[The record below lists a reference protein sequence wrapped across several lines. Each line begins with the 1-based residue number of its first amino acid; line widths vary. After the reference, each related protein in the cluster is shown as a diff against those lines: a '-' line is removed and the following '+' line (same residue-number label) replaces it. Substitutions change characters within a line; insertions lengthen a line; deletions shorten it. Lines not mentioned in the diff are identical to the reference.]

1 MDALLI
7 VFGMTM
13 MYIYQRY
20 RERVYKRKV
29 RPLTYFTDMLT
40 IAVHATEEH
49 IATQPFIRITSP
61 ENRER
66 PSFGNVNQTL
76 VEIVNVKKLP
86 DGYVGQFFEHLT
98 PESRGSAPLW
108 LDRLTLLPTAQ
119 TVKVALDV
127 ASTDRAHIVKFN
139 PKLMRADLL
148 ASTINYYFGLLEK

>member
-29 RPLTYFTDMLT
+29 RPLTYFTDILT
-40 IAVHATEEH
+40 MALRATDEH
-49 IATQPFIRITSP
+49 IATQPFVRITSP

-66 PSFGNVNQTL
+66 QSFENVNQTL

-86 DGYVGQFFEHLT
+86 PGYVGQFFEHLT
-98 PESRGSAPLW
+98 PETMGDAPLW

-119 TVKVALDV
+119 TVRVSMDV
-127 ASTDRAHIVKFN
+127 ASTDRAHLLKFN
-139 PKLMRADLL
+139 PKLIRADLL